1 MGQIIYKVNALK
13 QAMSVLVYALIVF
26 IFFYHLA
33 VFFISGFSL
42 ESVIHYG
49 WVKEHFGALDTF
61 SGKSLIGLIIIAGI
75 IVPVLGFS
83 IIFTGLLINCLFFP
97 STFESVR
104 LFSKEALSEK
114 YCSEC
119 NRRLS
124 GISAACPFCKAS
136 FTVKN

>member
-13 QAMSVLVYALIVF
+13 QAMSVLFYALIVF

-33 VFFISGFSL
+33 IFFISGFSL
-42 ESVIHYG
+42 ESVIHYE
-49 WVKEHFGALDTF
+49 WVMGHFGAPGTF
-61 SGKSLIGLIIIAGI
+61 SGKSLTGLIIIAGI

-97 STFESVR
+97 STFENVR
-104 LFSKEALSEK
+104 IFSKEALSEK

-119 NRRLS
+119 NKRLS
-124 GISAACPFCKAS
+124 GFSTTCPFCKAS
-136 FTVKN
+136 FTAKN